1 MSKTENHTHAF
12 VPVSPVIYHA
22 QIIFAYMIELL
33 YRPVYPCEEGEDSI
47 KPPPPYEDL
56 SCDEYYDIVADDMQ
70 DMSFKV
76 AYGILGTIAATM
88 IGNVS
93 DAAVP

>member
-1 MSKTENHTHAF
+1 
-12 VPVSPVIYHA
+12 
-22 QIIFAYMIELL
+22 
-33 YRPVYPCEEGEDSI
+33 
-47 KPPPPYEDL
+47 
-56 SCDEYYDIVADDMQ
+56 MQ